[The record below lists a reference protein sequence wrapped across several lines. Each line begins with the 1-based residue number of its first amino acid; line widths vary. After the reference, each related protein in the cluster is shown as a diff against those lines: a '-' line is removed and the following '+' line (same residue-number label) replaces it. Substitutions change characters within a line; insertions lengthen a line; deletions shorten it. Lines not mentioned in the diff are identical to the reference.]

1 MNPDLTA
8 VLLIVELVLLLAT
21 LSLIVLARRESKGRE
36 NLLQQMSHT
45 ARMVSRQEY
54 FNSVHFVMQ
63 NAKNSIKGSITGSAP
78 TTSEQK
84 DQVQAIIDY
93 IRVARN
99 RNVSIQ
105 YILPRS
111 PDRVVVA
118 NRYRDAGAEIRLHPG
133 ILVSDLRYTVIDNN
147 YTVLGLPSSA
157 GENQPT
163 REGYVIPSEGLAQV
177 FLRQFQNRWEEATE
191 YDHYL
196 KDVLSEIRNHN
207 PTISTELLS
216 SQLQIPETEVKRI
229 LSLQDKSQSPSR

>member
-1 MNPDLTA
+1 LPDLTA
-8 VLLIVELVLLLAT
+8 ALLIVELVLLLAT
-21 LSLIVLARRESKGRE
+21 LTLIILARRESSGRE

-78 TTSEQK
+78 TTPEQN
-84 DQVQAIIDY
+84 DQVQAIIDH
-93 IRVARN
+93 IRTARE
-99 RNVSIQ
+99 RNVAIQ
-105 YILPRS
+105 YILPKT

-118 NRYRDAGAEIRLHPG
+118 NKYREVGAEVRFHPG

-177 FLRQFQNRWEEATE
+177 FLRQFQTRWDEATE
-191 YDHYL
+191 YDQYL
-196 KDVLSEIRNHN
+196 KELLREITIHN
-207 PTISTELLS
+207 PAISTELLS
-216 SQLQIPETEVKRI
+216 SQLQIQESEGKR
-229 LSLQDKSQSPSR
+229 LMSLDKSPDL

>member
-1 MNPDLTA
+1 LPDLTA
-8 VLLIVELVLLLAT
+8 ALLIVELVLLLAT
-21 LSLIVLARRESKGRE
+21 LTLIILARRESSGRE
-36 NLLQQMSHT
+36 NLLQQMTHT

-78 TTSEQK
+78 TTPEQN
-84 DQVQAIIDY
+84 DQVQAIIDH
-93 IRVARN
+93 IRTARE
-99 RNVSIQ
+99 RNVAIQ
-105 YILPRS
+105 YILPKT

-118 NRYRDAGAEIRLHPG
+118 NKYREVGAEVKFHPG

-177 FLRQFQNRWEEATE
+177 FLRQFQTRWEEATA
-191 YDHYL
+191 YDQYL
-196 KDVLSEIRNHN
+196 KELLSQITTHN
-207 PTISTELLS
+207 PAISSELLS
-216 SQLQIPETEVKRI
+216 SQLQIQESEVKRI
-229 LSLQDKSQSPSR
+229 LSSDKSPDQ